1 MLSLSK
7 EVEQEL
13 IQARALPLLSLFKF
27 TSCWSCLFRILK
39 AGRTIKMSLT
49 DQGAAETA
57 KKFKR
62 GVKRKTFRFIF
73 IVLPDLAASC

>member
-1 MLSLSK
+1 MPDYF
-7 EVEQEL
+7 VY
-13 IQARALPLLSLFKF
+13 IYTVYKF
-27 TSCWSCLFRILK
+27 TSCWSCRCHILE

-62 GVKRKTFRFIF
+62 GVKRKTFRYML
-73 IVLPDLAASC
+73 IVVPN